1 MNLSLGGEREYRAK
15 PQGNL
20 AEVCRDYWVSGKS
33 NNPSTKAG
41 VLMQSAERAE
51 KYHKGYIT
59 TWAGYI
65 KLARPYHPRADSKG
79 YVHEHILVMEKSIGR
94 YIRDDEVVHHI
105 NGVKGDNRIENL
117 KLMDRKT
124 HKSIHSRQ
132 SRKELDSELAR
143 EMLDSGIIMPDV
155 ANFFG
160 MSESGLRKALQRT
173 GYYKPLQRGSARHK
187 NKI

>member
-1 MNLSLGGEREYRAK
+1 MFAQKRT
-15 PQGNL
+15 
-20 AEVCRDYWVSGKS
+20 D
-33 NNPSTKAG
+33 
-41 VLMQSAERAE
+41 

-65 KLARPYHPRADSKG
+65 KISQPDHPRADSKG
-79 YVHEHILVMEKSIGR
+79 YVHEHVLVMEQAIGR
-94 YIRDDEVVHHI
+94 YLYDNEIAHHI

-117 KLMDRKT
+117 KLMDKKN
-124 HKSIHSRQ
+124 HKSIHSSQ
-132 SRKELDSELAR
+132 SRKKLDPELAR
-143 EMLDSGIIMPDV
+143 EMLDSGIIMLDV

-160 MSESGLRKALQRT
+160 MCESGLRKALQKT